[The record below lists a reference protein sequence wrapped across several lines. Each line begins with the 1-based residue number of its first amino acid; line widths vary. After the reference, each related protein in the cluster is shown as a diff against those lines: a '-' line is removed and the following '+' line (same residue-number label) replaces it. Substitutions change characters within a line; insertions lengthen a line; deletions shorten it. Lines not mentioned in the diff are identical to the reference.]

1 MISWRTDEDKA
12 EFPELKNLFKKKRAR
27 QRAAEARVDNPW
39 KRRRQG
45 AAKATSAPTPEAE
58 PSAPAAPP
66 SAAAASSSG
75 TPELPVAQPDWV
87 ATAASS
93 EEEEGAHEPLHQRGA
108 RASATPIVS
117 REEVEGGI
125 WGKHFRIV
133 KSRRDGEYVA
143 WTVTCNFHRLGGR
156 CNQNLSFSEVG
167 SADEAR
173 QRLKEWCLRGL
184 LIPDEAGAKKAH
196 MDSKAKMYP
205 LSGVRSE
212 EELDRIA
219 NTIA

>member
-1 MISWRTDEDKA
+1 MPIR
-12 EFPELKNLFKKKRAR
+12 RAR
-27 QRAAEARVDNPW
+27 ADARPRV
-39 KRRRQG
+39 
-45 AAKATSAPTPEAE
+45 
-58 PSAPAAPP
+58 
-66 SAAAASSSG
+66 
-75 TPELPVAQPDWV
+75 
-87 ATAASS
+87 
-93 EEEEGAHEPLHQRGA
+93 
-108 RASATPIVS
+108 I

-125 WGKHFRIV
+125 WGKYFRIV
-133 KSRRDGEYVA
+133 KSRRNGEYVA
-143 WTVTCNFHRLGGR
+143 WTVTCNFHKLDGR

>member
-1 MISWRTDEDKA
+1 MVMVVVVLMVVVAMMFEMLVVMVVVVMLVVMVVMVVVVGIA
-12 EFPELKNLFKKKRAR
+12 
-27 QRAAEARVDNPW
+27 
-39 KRRRQG
+39 G
-45 AAKATSAPTPEAE
+45 A
-58 PSAPAAPP
+58 
-66 SAAAASSSG
+66 
-75 TPELPVAQPDWV
+75 Q
-87 ATAASS
+87 SS
-93 EEEEGAHEPLHQRGA
+93 EEDEGAHEPLPIRRA
-108 RASATPIVS
+108 RADATPRVI

-125 WGKHFRIV
+125 WGKYFRIV
-133 KSRRDGEYVA
+133 KSRKHGEYVA
-143 WTVTCNFHRLGGR
+143 WTVTCNFHKLEGR
-156 CNQNLSFSEVG
+156 CNQNLSFREVG

-184 LIPDEAGAKKAH
+184 RIPDEAGAKKAH